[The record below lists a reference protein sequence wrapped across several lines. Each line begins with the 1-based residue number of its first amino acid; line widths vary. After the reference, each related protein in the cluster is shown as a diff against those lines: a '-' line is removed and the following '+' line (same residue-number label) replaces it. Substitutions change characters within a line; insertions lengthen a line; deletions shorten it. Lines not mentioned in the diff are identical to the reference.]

1 MQERVIMAKED
12 DETLEMD
19 MPPEEARRLLES
31 LDKKSEDLDKHSD
44 NFPELLKVRTKTIYD
59 RLKNI
64 YTGQVT
70 LDDWYGGFA
79 VSIKPEKD
87 IEGWEWIADEYEQ
100 RKKKFLLRSRKSIFQ
115 KVVEES
121 KQKWP
126 TGVAQRDMHNY

>member
-1 MQERVIMAKED
+1 MQERVIMARED
-12 DETLEMD
+12 DETIEMD

-31 LDKKSEDLDKHSD
+31 QDEKSEDLDKHSD
-44 NFPELLKVRTKTIYD
+44 NFSEPLKVRAKEIYD
-59 RLKNI
+59 RLKKI

-87 IEGWEWIADEYEQ
+87 IEGWEWIADECEKR
-100 RKKKFLLRSRKSIFQ
+100 RKKFFLRSRKTIFK
-115 KVVEES
+115 KVLEES